1 VATQLLMCVGVRI
14 VKTISQAVLGAMLA
28 GVLTLPIAAAGM
40 EAEDTSPTKNVDNA
54 KTVADRK
61 SDNVKPPSAQDI
73 ANAKSEG
80 LVWVNESTRV
90 YHREGEFYGKTK
102 RGKFMSENDAKKAG
116 FHQAKEP
123 KTSGKSTLKKQGDQ
137 SGIDSTI
144 GTHASTPAK
153 P

>member
-1 VATQLLMCVGVRI
+1 
-14 VKTISQAVLGAMLA
+14 VKTISQTVLGAILA
-28 GVLTLPIAAAGM
+28 AVFTLPIAATGM
-40 EAEDTSPTKNVDNA
+40 QVEDTSPTKKIDNA
-54 KTVADRK
+54 KTVGNRK
-61 SDNVKPPSAQDI
+61 SDSVKPPSAQDI
-73 ANAKSEG
+73 ANARSEG

-102 RGKFMSENDAKKAG
+102 RGKFMSENDAKNAG
-116 FHQAKEP
+116 FHEAKEP
-123 KTSGKSTLKKQGDQ
+123 KTSGKSTSKKQGDQ